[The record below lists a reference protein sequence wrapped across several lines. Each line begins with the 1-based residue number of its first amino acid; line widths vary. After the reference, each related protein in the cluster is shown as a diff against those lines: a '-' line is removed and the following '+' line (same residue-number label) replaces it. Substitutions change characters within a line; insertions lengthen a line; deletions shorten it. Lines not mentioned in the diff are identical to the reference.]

1 MMKQEK
7 RYLLLQLND
16 ALFPIGGYSH
26 SYGLETSIQK
36 NMVNSEET
44 AAQYIENMLL
54 YSFCQNELLAVRF
67 AWAAGDMENLEALLL
82 LDQCITAQRTPMEVR
97 QAGEKMGS
105 RFVKT
110 VQALAAPCEKSIF
123 ARYVREG
130 GLKNHV
136 IAYGTYCAAHGIGQE
151 ETLEH
156 YLYGQTSAMVTNCVK
171 AIPLSQTSGQK
182 LLYGCQDIFRK
193 VMERLDTLTEEDF
206 GASAP
211 GFEIRCMQHEGLYSR
226 LYMS

>member
-26 SYGLETSIQK
+26 SYGLETYIQK

-136 IAYGTYCAAHGIGQE
+136 ELTA
-151 ETLEH
+151 
-156 YLYGQTSAMVTNCVK
+156 
-171 AIPLSQTSGQK
+171 PLMES
-182 LLYGCQDIFRK
+182 DRK
-193 VMERLDTLTEEDF
+193 RHWNIICTDRLPLW
-206 GASAP
+206 
-211 GFEIRCMQHEGLYSR
+211 
-226 LYMS
+226 

>member
-26 SYGLETSIQK
+26 SYGLETYIQK

-136 IAYGTYCAAHGIGQE
+136 IAYGTYCAAHGDTG
-151 ETLEH
+151 TLFVRTDFR
-156 YLYGQTSAMVTNCVK
+156 YGDQLCESHTIKPDFWPKAFIWMPGYIPEGYGTLGHADRRRFRCVGSW
-171 AIPLSQTSGQK
+171 I
-182 LLYGCQDIFRK
+182 
-193 VMERLDTLTEEDF
+193 
-206 GASAP
+206 
-211 GFEIRCMQHEGLYSR
+211 
-226 LYMS
+226 